1 MPVPSDNLRFL
12 RKLPKVRFD
21 EEPRGYSKAQVD
33 RVLENIAPIA
43 DSIEDLQRRLSEA
56 EGRAAVAESRLA
68 DTEAKLVEVRAAKPS
83 VAEDASP
90 FSPPAD
96 AAPAERLVDSD
107 FDQTLRNTLLTAQR
121 TADNTVRDA
130 NDDAER
136 TRSAANEEATA
147 MVDAAKAESASLVE
161 AARADRDSIA
171 ETVASERR
179 RLLHDVDRE
188 ADQRRIEIEEALLA
202 AEGAERDRLLQ
213 EVTDLQQIR
222 ALLAQ
227 DIDVFESHLV
237 ERRNA
242 VGEAISKLA
251 GILDESDGLSDVT
264 APEFS
269 EHEVVDPAQFEAVSI
284 GLPDEVEEALE
295 REDELSVPGGEGFLF
310 GEAPTRNDDA
320 GMFTDGETQM
330 FEVVLTDDIADE
342 DVAFD
347 TSDSDDSDFD
357 DSDFD
362 NSAFDD
368 SSSDDSDSDD
378 SGFESVHGAFDGVA
392 DFEDAA
398 EDEEIDA
405 EIDEADHDED
415 VDAPNVRQ
423 PEGSVRPAWADAI
436 PPDAPEVHIDHDDE
450 SGSGASDPFL
460 DELRRATGENGEPDD
475 ATDEAL
481 SRFLEKDDDDA
492 GRSGW
497 FSRRK

>member
-68 DTEAKLVEVRAAKPS
+68 ETEAKLVEVRAAKPS
-83 VAEDASP
+83 VGTEASP
-90 FSPPAD
+90 FSEQAD
-96 AAPAERLVDSD
+96 FAPAESAPAAERMVDSD

-121 TADNTVRDA
+121 TADNTVREA
-130 NDDAER
+130 NGEAER
-136 TRSAANEEATA
+136 TRSEAHDEAAA

-179 RLLHDVDRE
+179 RLLGDVDRE
-188 ADQRRIEIEEALLA
+188 ADQRRIDIEEALLA

-222 ALLAQ
+222 GLLAQ
-227 DIDVFESHLV
+227 DVDVFESHLA
-237 ERRNA
+237 ERRSA
-242 VGEAISKLA
+242 VGDAISKLA
-251 GILDESDGLSDVT
+251 GILDETNGLSDVA

-295 REDELSVPGGEGFLF
+295 REEEPSVPGGEGFLF
-310 GEAPTRNDDA
+310 GEAPTRDDDA
-320 GMFTDGETQM
+320 GLFTDGETQM
-330 FEVVLTDDIADE
+330 FQVVLTDDIAD
-342 DVAFD
+342 
-347 TSDSDDSDFD
+347 DSSFD
-357 DSDFD
+357 DS
-362 NSAFDD
+362 A
-368 SSSDDSDSDD
+368 SDDSDSDNSAFEDEESDD
-378 SGFESVHGAFDGVA
+378 SAFESVHGAFDGVA
-392 DFEDAA
+392 DF
-398 EDEEIDA
+398 
-405 EIDEADHDED
+405 DEADEDDGYEDEHDD
-415 VDAPNVRQ
+415 DDARDVRQ

-436 PPDAPEVHIDHDDE
+436 PPDSPEVHVDHADDA
-450 SGSGASDPFL
+450 GSGASDPFL
-460 DELRRATGENGEPDD
+460 DELRRATGENDEPDD

-481 SRFLEKDDDDA
+481 SRFLEKDDDA